1 MTDLAELKRLA
12 EAATS
17 GPWEKRSYQSGTV
30 CVVMREWIGPKTKEY
45 GHGFLAAHMTAYNID
60 FQDEHLIDAEKNA
73 TASFIAAA
81 NPAAILSLIERV
93 EKAEAELLEMQK
105 DEASLLLIA
114 HLDGADRGRK
124 AGRAEALEEAAKW
137 HEAEIERLEDQ
148 IEHNNEYARRSG
160 NFDGEANDF
169 CRSLISNHRSGAAAI
184 RALGEKAG

>member
-12 EAATS
+12 ETLKPFDNFVS
-17 GPWEKRSYQSGTV
+17 DEP
-30 CVVMREWIGPKTKEY
+30 
-45 GHGFLAAHMTAYNID
+45 LYNILAN
-60 FQDEHLIDAEKNA
+60 ECNA
-73 TASFIAAA
+73 DLYSLSTKRFRALQ
-81 NPAAILSLIERV
+81 NAILSLIERV